1 MKTLLSI
8 AAALAA
14 ITSASVAF
22 AHDAQPTN
30 TTGHYEWQ
38 SRPVF
43 RPNKSNIPA
52 QVRVWVKDATDVASC
67 DCAMMRETAM
77 SADCVAMPYKGAC
90 ASHG

>member
-8 AAALAA
+8 AAAFVA

-22 AHDAQPTN
+22 AHDVSTVG

-38 SRPVF
+38 SRPTVGP
-43 RPNKSNIPA
+43 RAPLTAPTRIW
-52 QVRVWVKDATDVASC
+52 VRDTKEVASC
-67 DCAMMRETAM
+67 DCAMMHVAAM
-77 SADCVAMPYKGAC
+77 SADCMAMPNKGAN